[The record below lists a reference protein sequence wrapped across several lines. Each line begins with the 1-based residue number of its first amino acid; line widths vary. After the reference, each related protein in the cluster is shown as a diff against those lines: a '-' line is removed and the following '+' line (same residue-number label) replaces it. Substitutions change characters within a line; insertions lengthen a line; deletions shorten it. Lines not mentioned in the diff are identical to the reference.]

1 MWPMRKK
8 WWLYLIIKHCSK
20 SDLRDI
26 SHCNQRLKAHQHTN
40 VTSHHTCYVCALI
53 AVTVQPV
60 PRLAHT
66 SVGCHQQNCH
76 HQCQRND
83 ILCAYLHKVLA
94 LLRFFF
100 VFACASNI
108 PHVIPRVHRY
118 AARTLFF
125 HHRFALQFHP
135 LIAQLLLNH
144 PSNSDCRT
152 KMHAHTHINTY
163 RHKYSYTHP

>member
-100 VFACASNI
+100 FLFLLVRPTSRTSYHVYTVMLLARCFFTTVLLCNFIHWLRNFYSIILRI
-108 PHVIPRVHRY
+108 PIVVRKC
-118 AARTLFF
+118 T
-125 HHRFALQFHP
+125 
-135 LIAQLLLNH
+135 
-144 PSNSDCRT
+144 
-152 KMHAHTHINTY
+152 HTHT
-163 RHKYSYTHP
+163 